1 VAVTIKVKKHFAN
14 LFFKAQTIII
24 LKFSE
29 KNVLMKLVHPGRYLH
44 KNHKAA
50 ESGEKHFRAY
60 KIFRAGIIPERARN
74 RGSDPSSDWIQLTR
88 GSQKFA
94 KF

>member
-1 VAVTIKVKKHFAN
+1 MAVTIKVKKHFAN

-60 KIFRAGIIPERARN
+60 KIFRAGLYRSV
-74 RGSDPSSDWIQLTR
+74 RGTAVLIQAQI
-88 GSQKFA
+88 GSN
-94 KF
+94 